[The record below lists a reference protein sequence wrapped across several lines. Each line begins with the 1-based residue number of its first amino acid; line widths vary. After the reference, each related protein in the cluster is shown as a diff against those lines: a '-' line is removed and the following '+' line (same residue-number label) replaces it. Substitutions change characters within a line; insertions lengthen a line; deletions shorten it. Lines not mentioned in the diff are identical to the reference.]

1 MFVSESSATREILIR
16 LPQNFLSELDGCVS
30 EENVNRSELIY
41 RATKMY
47 LRERKKK
54 EFRESMKRGYI
65 EMAAINLTIASEA
78 FLAEYPEFEAEH
90 SVERLASGG

>member
-1 MFVSESSATREILIR
+1 MSESSATREILIR
-16 LPQNFLSELDGCVS
+16 LPQNFLSELDGYVR

-41 RATKMY
+41 RATKIY
-47 LRERKKK
+47 LRERKKR

-78 FLAEYPEFEAEH
+78 FLAEYEAEH
-90 SVERLASGG
+90 CVERLVSGG

>member
-16 LPQNFLSELDGCVS
+16 LPQNFLSELDGYVRD
-30 EENVNRSELIY
+30 ENVNRSEFIY

-47 LRERKKK
+47 LRERKKR

-78 FLAEYPEFEAEH
+78 FLAEYEAEH
-90 SVERLASGG
+90 CVERLVSGG

>member
-1 MFVSESSATREILIR
+1 M
-16 LPQNFLSELDGCVS
+16 
-30 EENVNRSELIY
+30 NRSEFIY

-47 LRERKKK
+47 LRERKKR

-78 FLAEYPEFEAEH
+78 FQAEFQSMRLSHA
-90 SVERLASGG
+90 VERLASGG

>member
-1 MFVSESSATREILIR
+1 MFVSESSATREIMIR
-16 LPQNFLSELDGCVS
+16 LPQNFLTELDGYVS
-30 EENVNRSELIY
+30 EENVNRSEFIY

-47 LRERKKK
+47 LRERKKR

-65 EMAAINLTIASEA
+65 EMATLNLTLASEA
-78 FLAEYPEFEAEH
+78 FLAEYPEYEAEH

>member
-1 MFVSESSATREILIR
+1 MSESSATREILIR
-16 LPQNFLSELDGCVS
+16 LPQNLLSELDGYAS
-30 EENVNRSELIY
+30 EENVNRSEFIY

-78 FLAEYPEFEAEH
+78 FQAEFEAGH
-90 SVERLASGG
+90 CVERLVSGG